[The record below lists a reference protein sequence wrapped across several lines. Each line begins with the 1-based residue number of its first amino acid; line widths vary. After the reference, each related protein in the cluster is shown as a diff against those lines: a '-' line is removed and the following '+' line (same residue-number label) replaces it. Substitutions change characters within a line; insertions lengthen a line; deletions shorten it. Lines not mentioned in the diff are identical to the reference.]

1 MVVIYVSI
9 IKIELLTTTPQGL
22 NRKCLGYIFLSS
34 HFFLSTNQT
43 LSIRLTLPL
52 DSNFSKYGYF
62 TFNRVSFSFICTL
75 RTTCIIN

>member
-1 MVVIYVSI
+1 MKQISSFYNFIIYASI

-43 LSIRLTLPL
+43 LSIRLSLPRFQVFKIWIL
-52 DSNFSKYGYF
+52 YVK
-62 TFNRVSFSFICTL
+62 
-75 RTTCIIN
+75 